1 MADAGFTILI
11 LDDDEAIRES
21 FGDYFEDQ
29 GFQVQPMKS
38 AEAALASL
46 DGRPCDVV
54 IVDIRLGGMTGD
66 EFIRRAHARCDRCGF
81 IICTGSPAYHLPD
94 SLEHLERVSSTIFQ
108 KPLEDL
114 GELQKE
120 AWLLADRLQDKP
132 GEA

>member
-1 MADAGFTILI
+1 MADADFTIMI

-29 GFQVQPMKS
+29 GFQVQLMNS

-46 DGRPCDVV
+46 HGRLFDVV
-54 IVDIRLGGMTGD
+54 IVDIRLGGMPGD
-66 EFIRRAHARCDRCGF
+66 EFIRRAHAGCDRCGF

-94 SLEHLERVSSTIFQ
+94 SLKHLERVSSTIFQ

-114 GELQKE
+114 GELHKE
-120 AWLLADRLQDKP
+120 AWQLADRLQAKL